1 MRLSTTEIKAIKEV
15 CRQVFGEH
23 STVSLFGSR
32 TDDNLRG
39 GDIDIFIR
47 CNRRV
52 PKAELYNL
60 KIIFLIELKKRIGD
74 QKIDVIIAE
83 LHNDHMWQSIKHS
96 CIVL

>member
-1 MRLSTTEIKAIKEV
+1 MRLNAKEIEAIKDV
-15 CRQVFGEH
+15 TRKVFGEY

-32 TDDNLRG
+32 TDDSLRG

-83 LHNDHMWQSIKHS
+83 LHNEHMWQTIKHS
-96 CIVL
+96 CISL

>member
-1 MRLSTTEIKAIKEV
+1 MRLNTTEIKAIKEV
-15 CRQVFGEH
+15 SCQVFGEL

-32 TDDNLRG
+32 TDDRSRG

-47 CNRRV
+47 CNRKAS
-52 PKAELYNL
+52 KAELYNM
-60 KIIFLIELKKRIGD
+60 KIIFLVELKKRIGD

-83 LHNDHMWQSIKHS
+83 LHNDRIWQSIKHS